1 MVTMRSVSGM
11 KLERMLSRV
20 VLPEPVPPV
29 TTMLRRSRTATI
41 RNSSIGWLSEPKVSR
56 SFPSSLRLANF
67 RMLMLGRAP
76 RRNDGVDAG
85 AILQSRVDHRRAF
98 VDAATEGVT
107 MRSMADSTA
116 RSLVKTMGTVRSG
129 PHVQ

>member
-56 SFPSSLRLANF
+56 SFLQLALGELSDADARATQRHRRMMALTREPSFSRASTIGELSSMRRPRASRCARWLT
-67 RMLMLGRAP
+67 AP
-76 RRNDGVDAG
+76 RG
-85 AILQSRVDHRRAF
+85 HW
-98 VDAATEGVT
+98 
-107 MRSMADSTA
+107 
-116 RSLVKTMGTVRSG
+116 
-129 PHVQ
+129 